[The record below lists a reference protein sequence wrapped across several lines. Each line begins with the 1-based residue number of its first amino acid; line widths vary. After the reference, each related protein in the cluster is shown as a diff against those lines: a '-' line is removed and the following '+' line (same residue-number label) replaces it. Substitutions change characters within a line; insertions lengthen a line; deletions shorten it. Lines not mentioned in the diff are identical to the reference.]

1 MLLRVFDPGRL
12 SASKGVGSDLAYGV
26 TGDIRA
32 IGGNGFKALGSSVS
46 HQPSKVAQAQ
56 VISVST
62 HISEVPSFMLA
73 LHLLLQRTS
82 TLIFK
87 DYLWQERLCWSLSED
102 SPLIGMMVR

>member
-32 IGGNGFKALGSSVS
+32 IGGNDFKALGVLSLPPTVQGGTGHKCFNTYFLVS
-46 HQPSKVAQAQ
+46 CYAGTTPPLATYFNANIQGL
-56 VISVST
+56 
-62 HISEVPSFMLA
+62 SFG
-73 LHLLLQRTS
+73 
-82 TLIFK
+82 K
-87 DYLWQERLCWSLSED
+87 KGLCWSLSED